1 MALND
6 RPGPSGKTGRGRVLP
21 GVMAGEPGK
30 GVVPRPRADEVR
42 HVPRRSVHLPPISD
56 TAAVESGELLVR
68 ARLGDGAAWGLLVDR
83 HAPLL
88 WAIARS
94 CGLDDA
100 DCGDVVQTTWLR
112 LVERIDAIRDPQAV
126 PHWLAVAARR
136 EAVSLAQRRGREAP
150 ADPLCFGDGVSSAR
164 PRRPAMAK
172 SDPEVHRFVSG
183 PEDTA
188 LAREQVGRVGEALRT
203 LPRRCQDLLRML
215 ALAHS
220 YNELAA
226 ALDIPVGSIGSAR
239 ARCLA
244 HLRRRL
250 AT

>member
-1 MALND
+1 
-6 RPGPSGKTGRGRVLP
+6 
-21 GVMAGEPGK
+21 MAGEPQK
-30 GVVPRPRADEVR
+30 GVVPRPRADEER
-42 HVPRRSVHLPPISD
+42 YAPREDVHLPRGADPSE
-56 TAAVESGELLVR
+56 VESGELVRR

-100 DCGDVVQTTWLR
+100 DCGDVVQTAWLR
-112 LVERIDAIRDPQAV
+112 LVERIDTIQDPQAV
-126 PHWLAVAARR
+126 PHWLAVTARR
-136 EAVSLAQRRGREAP
+136 EAVALARRRGREAP
-150 ADPLCFGDGVSSAR
+150 ADPLCFTDVIGGRPRSPMVGGGDLGV
-164 PRRPAMAK
+164 RRPAC
-172 SDPEVHRFVSG
+172 SPE
-183 PEDTA
+183 EAA
-188 LAREQVGRVGEALRT
+188 LAREQVGRVGEALRA

-215 ALAHS
+215 ALATS

-226 ALDIPVGSIGSAR
+226 ALDLPVGSIGSAR

>member
-6 RPGPSGKTGRGRVLP
+6 RPAASGRAGSGRVLP
-21 GVMAGEPGK
+21 GVMAGEPEK
-30 GVVPRPRADEVR
+30 GVVPRPRADEGR
-42 HVPRRSVHLPPISD
+42 HAPRRSVHLPPVSD
-56 TAAVESGELLVR
+56 AAAVESGELVMR
-68 ARLGDGAAWGLLVDR
+68 ARRGDGAAWGLLVDR

-112 LVERIDAIRDPQAV
+112 LVERIDTVRDPQAV
-126 PHWLAVAARR
+126 PHWLAVTARR
-136 EAVSLAQRRGREAP
+136 EAVSLARRRGREAP
-150 ADPLCFGDGVSSAR
+150 ADPLCFTDVVAVR
-164 PRRPAMAK
+164 PRPPVAAAGDLGMQ
-172 SDPEVHRFVSG
+172 RFVSG
-183 PEDTA
+183 PEDAA
-188 LAREQVGRVGEALRT
+188 LAREQVGRVGEALRA

-215 ALAHS
+215 ALASS
-220 YNELAA
+220 YSELAA
-226 ALDIPVGSIGSAR
+226 ALDVPIGSIGSAR

-244 HLRRRL
+244 QLRRRL

>member
-1 MALND
+1 
-6 RPGPSGKTGRGRVLP
+6 
-21 GVMAGEPGK
+21 MAGEPEK
-30 GVVPRPRADEVR
+30 GVVPQPRADENRNVS
-42 HVPRRSVHLPPISD
+42 RRSVHLPPISD
-56 TAAVESGELLVR
+56 ETKVESGELVVR
-68 ARLGDGAAWGLLVDR
+68 ARLGDAGAWGLLVDR

-112 LVERIDAIRDPQAV
+112 LVERIDAVRDPQAV
-126 PHWLAVAARR
+126 PHWLAVTARR
-136 EAVSLAQRRGREAP
+136 EAVLLARRRGREAP
-150 ADPLCFGDGVSSAR
+150 ADPLCFPEVPR
-164 PRRPAMAK
+164 PRSRRPAPGVDAAGTQK
-172 SDPEVHRFVSG
+172 LISG
-183 PEDTA
+183 PEDIA
-188 LAREQVGRVGEALRT
+188 LAREQIGRVGDALRT

-220 YNELAA
+220 YSELAA

-239 ARCLA
+239 TRCLA
-244 HLRRRL
+244 QLRRRL